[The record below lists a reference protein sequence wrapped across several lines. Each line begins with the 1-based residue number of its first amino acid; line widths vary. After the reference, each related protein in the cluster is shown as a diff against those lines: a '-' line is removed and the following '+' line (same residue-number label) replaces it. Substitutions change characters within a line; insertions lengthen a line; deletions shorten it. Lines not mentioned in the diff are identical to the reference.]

1 MSQEDMHHKAN
12 RLVNEKSPYLLQHA
26 HNPVDWYPWGDEAFD
41 KARTEDRPI
50 FLSIGY
56 STCHW
61 CHVMERESFED
72 TEVADLLNQTFVCIK
87 VDREERPDIDSAYM
101 SVCQMMTG
109 SGGWP
114 LTILMT
120 HEKKPFYATTYIPK
134 QSRFGRLGMLE
145 FVPKIRKLW
154 ETRRDE
160 IFESAENI
168 IGLVQKEEQTSVGE
182 SIGESTLHIAFT
194 QLSDSFDEEHGG
206 FGTAPKFPTPHHL
219 TFLLRYYRRTG
230 NKRALKMVEKTLSAM
245 RLGGIYDHIGFGFHR
260 YSTDA
265 MWFLPHFEKM
275 LYDQAMLA
283 MAYLE
288 CYQVTGDRTYEAT
301 SKEIFEWVIES
312 MQSQE
317 GGFYSAL
324 DADSEGEEGKFYVW
338 REEEVRQALD
348 SDDARLA
355 IKVFNVKESGN
366 YVEETGGHTGM
377 NVLYLE
383 QTLSE
388 IAEVAADYIVKDGQ
402 LMIDAPVGD
411 TYFDLKGYELTGD
424 FTIEIKFR
432 FSSERCDN
440 PGNFMTIFH
449 RPEEDY
455 ISWWDSEGIGVSMRH
470 WDSMMSVY
478 DLKNGTTLDL
488 WEVLWGSDI
497 YDIDHVIKLKIEGSM
512 LYVYFDDMEVISS
525 SFDFGVPISEFPH
538 GGFSFKVYY
547 SIVAFDYIKI
557 YR

>member
-1 MSQEDMHHKAN
+1 MKKLMMVFVLMVWVIVA
-12 RLVNEKSPYLLQHA
+12 L
-26 HNPVDWYPWGDEAFD
+26 G
-41 KARTEDRPI
+41 
-50 FLSIGY
+50 
-56 STCHW
+56 
-61 CHVMERESFED
+61 VMGSASDILFED
-72 TEVADLLNQTFVCIK
+72 NFDGDSLREHWEVVIGRDNTVN
-87 VDREERPDIDSAYM
+87 
-101 SVCQMMTG
+101 
-109 SGGWP
+109 P
-114 LTILMT
+114 L
-120 HEKKPFYATTYIPK
+120 Y
-134 QSRFGRLGMLE
+134 
-145 FVPKIRKLW
+145 
-154 ETRRDE
+154 
-160 IFESAENI
+160 
-168 IGLVQKEEQTSVGE
+168 
-182 SIGESTLHIAFT
+182 
-194 QLSDSFDEEHGG
+194 
-206 FGTAPKFPTPHHL
+206 
-219 TFLLRYYRRTG
+219 
-230 NKRALKMVEKTLSAM
+230 
-245 RLGGIYDHIGFGFHR
+245 
-260 YSTDA
+260 
-265 MWFLPHFEKM
+265 
-275 LYDQAMLA
+275 
-283 MAYLE
+283 
-288 CYQVTGDRTYEAT
+288 
-301 SKEIFEWVIES
+301 
-312 MQSQE
+312 
-317 GGFYSAL
+317 
-324 DADSEGEEGKFYVW
+324 
-338 REEEVRQALD
+338 
-348 SDDARLA
+348 
-355 IKVFNVKESGN
+355 
-366 YVEETGGHTGM
+366 
-377 NVLYLE
+377 
-383 QTLSE
+383 